1 MASTP
6 WMPQPRN
13 PIARIAYRVAR
24 WLNGSPAYQP
34 PPPPSETSTMGVGPE
49 AFETVW
55 DARTELAQLRST
67 IYREMRDIDLLM
79 PEGARALDI
88 LADNAVNAPE
98 GQFRSFRLRFDDGP
112 RVTKATQ
119 GIINAMVERTLLQE
133 KVYPFARSALKYGDC
148 FVQVVVDDTPR
159 IVRLWDMPPESMVRN
174 EDSVGLLKRGN
185 TEGEWAFEQYAPD
198 TNKFITGFYPWQ
210 IQHIRW
216 NRTGESK
223 YGRPAL
229 LAARYPFRKLQAMEE
244 ALVINWLTRAFARL
258 LFQLDVTGKS
268 EVEARQYV
276 AAFAKS
282 FQSRSTA
289 ADAKG
294 IERLTV
300 AKDLIIATNYLQSPD
315 GTWEKALNDVK
326 VLDTSNTGFWNIAP
340 LEYWRNKFI
349 TATGVPRAHLGLEK
363 DLNGRSTLQWEDAR
377 FSRTVRRV
385 QMVMSEFIHHVI
397 ALELILHDID
407 PRSVTC
413 TIEWPSP
420 STTDE
425 TDAATNALNLAKAA
439 EILSNIGLF
448 NNDWLRQK
456 YFGVSPSVSA
466 QQELTAKPQKER
478 TNGDDD
484 RE

>member
-1 MASTP
+1 MAVTTP

-13 PIARIAYRVAR
+13 PISRIVYKVAR
-24 WLNGSPAYQP
+24 WLDGSPAYQP
-34 PPPPSETSTMGVGPE
+34 PPPSSDTSATGVGPE
-49 AFETVW
+49 AFETVY
-55 DARTELAQLRST
+55 DARTELAHERTT
-67 IYREMRDIDLLM
+67 IYREMREIDLLM

-98 GQFRSFRLRFDDGP
+98 GQFRSFKLRFDDGP

-119 GIINAMVERTLLQE
+119 AIINAMVERTLLQE

-148 FVQVVVDDTPR
+148 FVQVVVDRQQR

-174 EDSVGLLKRGN
+174 EDAVGLLKRGN
-185 TEGEWAFEQYAPD
+185 KQGEWAFEQYEPD
-198 TNKFITGFYPWQ
+198 TSRFVAGFYPWQ
-210 IQHIRW
+210 IQHLRW

-258 LFQLDVTGKS
+258 LFKLDVTGKS
-268 EVEARQYV
+268 EVEARQYIQ
-276 AAFAKS
+276 AFAKS
-282 FQSRSTA
+282 FQSRSTS

-300 AKDLIIATNYLQSPD
+300 AKDIIIGTNYLQTGD
-315 GTWEKALNDVK
+315 GKWQEALNDVG

-340 LEYWRNKFI
+340 LEYWRDKFLS
-349 TATGVPRAHLGLEK
+349 ATGVPRAHLGFEK
-363 DLNGRSTLQWEDAR
+363 EINSKSTLQWEDAR
-377 FSRTVRRV
+377 FARTVRRV
-385 QMVMSEFIHHVI
+385 QMVMSEFINHVI
-397 ALELILHDID
+397 AMELILHDID

-425 TDAATNALNLAKAA
+425 TDFATNAVNLAKAA
-439 EILSNIGLF
+439 EILAVQGIFDRDWIRQTLF
-448 NNDWLRQK
+448 K
-456 YFGVSPSVSA
+456 VSPSVSA
-466 QQELTAKPQKER
+466 QQEVTAKPER
-478 TNGDDD
+478 EARDGDTA
-484 RE
+484 